1 MRVLIADDHA
11 ILRDGLRSLLTDI
24 DDVSVVADTGA
35 AAKVLPL
42 VKKFHPDVILM
53 DISMPRENGIE
64 LVRKIT
70 RKFSNIA
77 VIMLSMY
84 TDQDHVLRS
93 LRAGAKGYV
102 SKESAIDE
110 LSQALKA
117 VGRGG
122 MFLSPV
128 VSTNTLLSALVG
140 GDTHADDG
148 LDRLTSRQGQV
159 LRLLVTGKSTK
170 EAAHILGISVKTVES
185 HRAQIMERLQIF
197 NVAGLVRFAVRR
209 GLVRLD

>member
-1 MRVLIADDHA
+1 MKVLIADDHA
-11 ILRDGLRSLLTDI
+11 ILRDGLRSLLTGI

-42 VKKFHPDVILM
+42 VKKFRPDVVLM
-53 DISMPRENGIE
+53 DISMPGGNGIE
-64 LVRKIT
+64 LVRKIS
-70 RKFSNIA
+70 RKFANVA
-77 VIMLSMY
+77 VIMLSMH

-102 SKESAIDE
+102 SKESAMDE
-110 LSQALKA
+110 LSQALEA

-122 MFLSPV
+122 MFLSPA

-140 GDTHADDG
+140 GDAHADDG
-148 LDRLTSRQGQV
+148 LDRLTSRQRQV
-159 LRLLVTGKSTK
+159 LQLLATGKSTK
-170 EAAHILGISVKTVES
+170 EVAHILWISVKTVES